1 MKSKISFFN
10 PGLSR
15 SLLRRSWPV
24 WATYFAILL
33 LMVPADLMTIAQSR
47 EYHSAESLVYLANSL
62 NRHMLQAGV
71 NTVILSFFACVL
83 VAMAMYGFMYN
94 SRNCSMYNSMP
105 IRRETVFSTAFI
117 TGLAP
122 LLIADLVIALICFAF
137 LSGEGMIKA
146 ENIWLFLLMAVL
158 GNICFFGFAAFCSVL
173 TGNLFVLPAVYV
185 VLNVAVLLA
194 EAGINAALDTVVYG
208 FAYPEQSFAFLS
220 PVAQLANSLTVETV
234 YERMADG
241 GMYDTGNY
249 VLHGLGMLGAYC
261 AAGLVFAFF
270 GLLLYRRRRM
280 ETVSDVVS
288 IPVLKPIFKYC
299 MCFGVGLT
307 FAAAMY
313 DMIFSR
319 SFTGIEEAACYLVLM
334 LAGAFIG
341 YFVSE
346 MLMQKTLRV
355 FRGKWKGYIIS
366 ALIICAFIAG
376 ADFDV
381 TGYEKRLPA
390 LDEVESASLGYYD
403 GGELC
408 DEENIRAVY
417 ELQQKIIQSKD
428 INENADSPRRISLHY
443 KLEDGSVFS
452 RYYPVSFDLSE
463 KRDPNSVVNAISPIV
478 NSREAIVN
486 RATTR
491 VPANEHNIMDAYF
504 SAQKLKED
512 GEWEHYSIQ
521 LSAANAAEFYNEC
534 ILPDANDGKVSRVF
548 PVENEEFFCKAT
560 PVTFSFSVF
569 NKSGNLNEWH
579 HDYYDF
585 TMYLDAERC
594 CRWIEENTD
603 IELVSIG
610 ETNPEYRDE
619 MLYEL
624 YHGEN
629 GDGLR
634 LDYVIETRA
643 SSVGYIS

>member
-1 MKSKISFFN
+1 MKSRISFFN

-33 LMVPADLMTIAQSR
+33 LMVPADLMTITRSR
-47 EYHSAESLVYLANSL
+47 EYYAAESLVYLLNSL

-83 VAMAMYGFMYN
+83 VAMTMYGFMYN
-94 SRNCSMYNSMP
+94 SRSCSMYNSMP

-117 TGLAP
+117 TGLVP

-137 LSGEGMIKA
+137 LTGDGMIKA
-146 ENIWLFLLMAVL
+146 ENIWLFLVMAVL
-158 GNICFFGFAAFCSVL
+158 GNICFYGFAAFCSVL

-194 EAGINAALDTVVYG
+194 ESGIFAAFDSIVYG
-208 FAYPEQSFAFLS
+208 FSYPNQSLGFLS
-220 PVAQLANSLTVETV
+220 PVAQLANSLSVETV

-241 GMYDTGNY
+241 GMYDSGKY
-249 VLHGLGMLGAYC
+249 VLHGLGVLGIYSVV
-261 AAGLVFAFF
+261 GLVFAFF

-319 SFTGIEEAACYLVLM
+319 SFTGTKEAVCYLVLM
-334 LAGAFIG
+334 LIGAFIG

-355 FRGKWKGYIIS
+355 FRGKWKGFIIN

-376 ADFDV
+376 AEFDL
-381 TGYEKRLPA
+381 TGYEKRLPE
-390 LDEVESASLGYYD
+390 LDEVESASIGYYD
-403 GGELC
+403 GGELYE
-408 DEENIRAVY
+408 EENIRAVY
-417 ELQQKIIQSKD
+417 ELQQMIIQSKD
-428 INENADSPRRISLHY
+428 INENSDSPRRITLHY
-443 KLEDGSVFS
+443 KLKDGSYFS

-463 KRDPNSVVNAISPIV
+463 KRDPNSVVNAMAPIV
-478 NSREAIVN
+478 NSREAIIN

-491 VPANEHNIMDAYF
+491 VPANEFNIMDAYF
-504 SAQKLKED
+504 SAQRLGED
-512 GEWEHYSIQ
+512 GRWDHYNVQ
-521 LSAANAAEFYNEC
+521 LSAEKAAEFYNDC
-534 ILPDANDGKVSRVF
+534 ILPDANDCKLSRVF
-548 PVENEEFFCKAT
+548 PVENEEYFTKAT
-560 PVTFSFSVF
+560 PVSFSFSVY
-569 NKSGNLNEWH
+569 NKQGSMNEWH
-579 HDYYDF
+579 YDYYDF

-603 IELVSIG
+603 IELISIG
-610 ETNPEYRDE
+610 DANPEYRDE
-619 MLYEL
+619 TLYEL

-629 GDGLR
+629 GDDHR
-634 LDYVIETRA
+634 LDYVIEATVA
-643 SSVGYIS
+643 SIG

>member
-1 MKSKISFFN
+1 MKSRISFFN

-15 SLLRRSWPV
+15 SLLRRSWPI
-24 WATYFAILL
+24 WTTYFAILL

-47 EYHSAESLVYLANSL
+47 EYYAVESLVYLSNSL

-71 NTVILSFFACVL
+71 NTVILSFFACAL

-94 SRNCSMYNSMP
+94 SRSCSMYNSMP
-105 IRRETVFSTAFI
+105 IRRDTVFSTAFI
-117 TGLAP
+117 TGLVP

-146 ENIWLFLLMAVL
+146 ENIWLFLAMAVL
-158 GNICFFGFAAFCSVL
+158 GNICFYGFAAFCSVL

-194 EAGINAALDTVVYG
+194 ESGIFAAFDSIVYG
-208 FAYPEQSFAFLS
+208 FSYPNQSLGFLS
-220 PVAQLANSLTVETV
+220 PVAQLANSLSVETV

-241 GMYDTGNY
+241 GMYDSGNY
-249 VLHGLGMLGAYC
+249 VLQGLGVLGIYSVV
-261 AAGLVFAFF
+261 GLVFAFF

-319 SFTGIEEAACYLVLM
+319 SFTGTKEAACYLVLM
-334 LAGAFIG
+334 LVGAFIG

-355 FRGKWKGYIIS
+355 FRGKWKGFIIS

-376 ADFDV
+376 AEFDI
-381 TGYEKRLPA
+381 TGYEKRLPEI
-390 LDEVESASLGYYD
+390 DDVESASLGYYD
-403 GGELC
+403 GGELYE
-408 DEENIRAVY
+408 EENIRAVY
-417 ELQQKIIQSKD
+417 ELQQKIIQTKD
-428 INENADSPRRISLHY
+428 INENADSPRRITLYY
-443 KLEDGSVFS
+443 KLKDGSVFS

-463 KRDPNSVVNAISPIV
+463 KREPDSVVNAISPIV
-478 NSREAIVN
+478 NSKEAIVN

-491 VPANEHNIMDAYF
+491 VPANEYNIVDAYF
-504 SAQKLKED
+504 SAQRLRED
-512 GEWEHYSIQ
+512 GRWDHYTVQ
-521 LSAANAAEFYNEC
+521 LSPRQAAEFYNEC
-534 ILPDANDGKVSRVF
+534 ILPDANDCKVSRVF
-548 PVENEEFFCKAT
+548 PVENEEYFAMAT
-560 PVTFSFSVF
+560 PVSFSFSVF
-569 NKSGNLNEWH
+569 NKVVSKDDWYQ
-579 HDYYDF
+579 DYYDF

-603 IELVSIG
+603 IELISMG
-610 ETNPEYRDE
+610 DANPEYRDE

-629 GDGLR
+629 GDDYR
-634 LDYVIETRA
+634 LDYVVEATVAAI
-643 SSVGYIS
+643 G